1 MTPIIPHFAYECLD
15 QLDIKQIKWPDY
27 DESILIKDKI
37 NIVIQINGKKRTLLD
52 TESDQDEEKIFKK
65 CLEIES
71 VKKLLADKH
80 IIKKI
85 YVKNKLVNIV
95 VK

>member
-1 MTPIIPHFAYECLD
+1 M
-15 QLDIKQIKWPDY
+15 IKEEKV
-27 DESILIKDKI
+27 
-37 NIVIQINGKKRTLLD
+37 NIVIQINGKKKTLLN
-52 TESDQDEEKIFKK
+52 TKSDQDQEEIIQK

-71 VKKLLADKH
+71 VKKLLAGKH
-80 IIKKI
+80 IVKKI

>member
-1 MTPIIPHFAYECLD
+1 MFELLKKIYSKQEIHLATWPTFDEKM
-15 QLDIKQIKWPDY
+15 IKEEKV
-27 DESILIKDKI
+27 
-37 NIVIQINGKKRTLLD
+37 NIVIQINGKKKTLLN
-52 TESDQDEEKIFKK
+52 TESDQDQEEIIQK

-71 VKKLLADKH
+71 VKKLLAGKH
-80 IIKKI
+80 IVKKI

>member
-1 MTPIIPHFAYECLD
+1 M
-15 QLDIKQIKWPDY
+15 
-27 DESILIKDKI
+27 
-37 NIVIQINGKKRTLLD
+37 VKKRTLLN
-52 TESDQDEEKIFKK
+52 TEADQDQEMIFKK

-80 IIKKI
+80 IAKKI
-85 YVKNKLVNIV
+85 YVKNKLINIV